1 MLERWLENFLFASR
15 WLLAPL
21 FVGLALSLIVL
32 VLKAGQTL
40 WEIALHAFKATES
53 EVILHLLGLVDL
65 TLTASLIV
73 IVIFSGYENFVSRI
87 DPGAHTDWPEWMA
100 KIDFAGLKLKLL
112 SSIIAISAIQVLRAF
127 MEVRT
132 ISDRELMW
140 YAILH
145 CAFIISGLFM
155 ALTDRISGEG
165 HQGGAALE
173 PKVEPDHRP
182 NPHA

>member
-1 MLERWLENFLFASR
+1 MIERWLENFLFASR

-21 FVGLALSLIVL
+21 FVGLALSLVVL
-32 VLKAGQTL
+32 LVKAGQAL
-40 WEIALHAFKATES
+40 WEIAMHVFTATES

-87 DPGAHTDWPEWMA
+87 DPGEHADWPEWMA

-127 MEVRT
+127 MEVKT
-132 ISDRELMW
+132 ISDRDLMW
-140 YAILH
+140 YAIIH
-145 CAFIISGLFM
+145 CVFIVSGLFM
-155 ALTDRISGEG
+155 ALTDRISGEA
-165 HQGGAALE
+165 H
-173 PKVEPDHRP
+173 VEPVPKPPPPDAH
-182 NPHA
+182 

>member
-1 MLERWLENFLFASR
+1 MIERWLENFLFASR

-40 WEIALHAFKATES
+40 WEIALHAFSATES
-53 EVILHLLGLVDL
+53 QVILQLLGLVDL

-127 MEVRT
+127 MEIRT

-140 YAILH
+140 YAIIH
-145 CAFIISGLFM
+145 GVFILSGLCM
-155 ALTDRISGEG
+155 ALTDRLSGESHAAAPAPPG
-165 HQGGAALE
+165 EHGKGGIY
-173 PKVEPDHRP
+173 
-182 NPHA
+182 

>member
-21 FVGLALSLIVL
+21 FVGLALSLVVL
-32 VLKAGQTL
+32 LVKAAQAL
-40 WEIALHAFKATES
+40 WEIAAHVFTATES

-87 DPGAHTDWPEWMA
+87 DPGDHTDWPEWMA

-127 MEVRT
+127 MEVKT

-140 YAILH
+140 YAIMH
-145 CAFIISGLFM
+145 GVFIVSGLCM
-155 ALTDRISGEG
+155 ALTDRLTGEV
-165 HQGGAALE
+165 HDAPA
-173 PKVEPDHRP
+173 PKPAPPPDKH
-182 NPHA
+182 